1 MSIPNHT
8 TNTEEKSMKLPVKP
22 FLLALCVAGG
32 LVLTSCSSSPS
43 EEEMQKL
50 NELKSQASQLEGK
63 LAGMQRDKASL
74 EKQIAEKNGKLQ
86 QCQSDQEAVKKA
98 MAK

>member
-1 MSIPNHT
+1 
-8 TNTEEKSMKLPVKP
+8 MKLPVKP
-22 FLLALCVAGG
+22 LLFALCVTGG
-32 LVLTSCSSSPS
+32 LVLTSCSNSPS

-63 LAGMQRDKASL
+63 LAGMQRDKASM
-74 EKQIAEKNGKLQ
+74 EKQIADKNGKLQ
-86 QCQSDQEAVKKA
+86 ECQSDQEAVKKA